1 MGASM
6 RVLLSGNEAVA
17 RGCYEHGVR
26 VATAYPGTPST
37 EILENVV
44 RYKDDVYCQWSPN
57 EKVAFE
63 VAMGAAFGGARAI
76 AVMKHVGLNVA
87 ADPLMTSSYVGGDGG
102 FVVVTA
108 DDPGMHSSQN
118 EQDNRYYAKFAKIPL
133 VEPSDSQE
141 VKDHLGTAFE
151 ISERFGTPVLFRLTT
166 RISHAKGPV
175 ELGER
180 VEVPL
185 REYEKETS
193 RRVVIPAHARRLHVR
208 IEERLR
214 EIQQH
219 VETSPLNRIEKG
231 DPSVGVISSGIAYQY
246 ARDAFP
252 EATFLKLGISYPFPV
267 ELAKGF
273 CARFEKVYVIEENEP
288 FIEEHLRVAGI
299 TNIVGKDAVPL
310 CGELNQ
316 GIVRDSISG
325 SQAGPERVPVPA
337 RPPVLCPGCP
347 HRSTFFTLNRTKTGA
362 TSDIGCYTL
371 GVMPPLEGI
380 DTCVCMGAS
389 IGNALGFE
397 KAVGKEAAR
406 KMVAVIGD
414 STFVH
419 SGITGLADVAYNKGA
434 TTVIIL
440 DNSTTAMTGH
450 QEHPGTG
457 VTLMGESTAR
467 MDYIKLAE
475 SVGIRDARR
484 VDAFDMDAVRTAI
497 REATASDEPSL
508 LVMEGPCVLLDR
520 KSWSTPLSVDAEA
533 CTACGLCLRLG
544 CPAISKDEDGKAAIS
559 PLFCVGKLCSMCAQI
574 CPTGAIAVS
583 E

>member
-1 MGASM
+1 M

-17 RGCYEHGVR
+17 RGCYEHGVK

-44 RYKDDVYCQWSPN
+44 KYKDDIYCQWSPN

-63 VAMGAAFGGARAI
+63 VAMGAAFGGVRTI
-76 AVMKHVGLNVA
+76 VTMKHVGLNVA
-87 ADPLMTSSYVGGDGG
+87 ADPLMTSTSVGGDGG
-102 FVVVTA
+102 FVIVTA

-141 VKDHLGTAFE
+141 AKDYVGAALE

-166 RISHAKGPV
+166 RISHAKTAV

-180 VEVPL
+180 VEVP
-185 REYEKETS
+185 RKEYEKDTS
-193 RRVVIPAHARRLHVR
+193 RRVVIPAHARRLHV
-208 IEERLR
+208 EVEKRLEAIR
-214 EIQQH
+214 EFA
-219 VETSPLNRIEKG
+219 ETSPLNRVEEG
-231 DPSVGVISSGIAYQY
+231 DPEVGVISSGISYQY

-252 EATFLKLGISYPFPV
+252 DATFLKLGMSFPFPV
-267 ELAKGF
+267 ELARTF
-273 CARFEKVYVIEENEP
+273 CSRFETVYVVEENEP
-288 FIEEHLRVAGI
+288 FIEEHLRIADI
-299 TNIVGKDAVPL
+299 TNIIGKDRVPL

-316 GIVRDSISG
+316 GLVRDCLSDE
-325 SQAGPERVPVPA
+325 PRETERAPA
-337 RPPVLCPGCP
+337 APRPPVLCPGCP
-347 HRSTFFTLNRTKTGA
+347 HRSTFFSLNRAGIGS

-371 GVMPPLEGI
+371 GVMPPLSGI
-380 DTCVCMGAS
+380 DTTICMGAS

-397 KAVGKEAAR
+397 KAIGRDFAK

-419 SGITGLADVAYNKGA
+419 SGMTGLADVAYNKGA

-457 VTLMGESTAR
+457 RTLMGEPTTQ
-467 MDYIKLAE
+467 MDYVKFAD
-475 SVGIRDARR
+475 SVGIRDARK
-484 VDAFDMDAVRTAI
+484 VDAFDMAAVKAAI
-497 REATASDEPSL
+497 KEAVDTDEPSL
-508 LVMEGPCVLLDR
+508 LVMEGACALKNR
-520 KSWSTPLSVDAEA
+520 KNWTAPFEVDAQE
-533 CTACGLCLRLG
+533 CTACGLCLKLG
-544 CPAISKDEDGKAAIS
+544 CPAIGRDRDGKARID
-559 PLFCVGKLCSMCAQI
+559 PLFCVGKACSMCFQV
-574 CPTGAIAVS
+574 CPVGAIAAS

>member
-1 MGASM
+1 M

-37 EILENVV
+37 EILESVV
-44 RYKDDVYCQWSPN
+44 QYKDDIYCQWSPN

-63 VAMGAAFGGARAI
+63 VAMGASFGGVRTITA
-76 AVMKHVGLNVA
+76 MKHVGLNVA
-87 ADPLMTSSYVGGDGG
+87 ADPLMTSSSVGGDGG
-102 FVVVTA
+102 FVIVTA

-141 VKDHLGTAFE
+141 VKDYLGTAFE

-166 RISHAKGPV
+166 RISHAKTPV

-180 VEVPL
+180 TESPRKDYV
-185 REYEKETS
+185 KDTS
-193 RRVVIPAHARRLHVR
+193 RRVVIPAHARRLHVT
-208 IEERLR
+208 IEKRLEELR
-214 EIQQH
+214 EFA
-219 VETSPLNRIEKG
+219 ETTSLNRVEEG
-231 DPSVGVISSGIAYQY
+231 DPSVGVVSSGIAYQY

-252 EATFLKLGISYPFPV
+252 DATFLKLGMSFPFPIN
-267 ELAKGF
+267 LAREF
-273 CARFEKVYVIEENEP
+273 CARFGTVYVVEENEP
-288 FIEEHLRVAGI
+288 FIEEHLRYAGI
-299 TNIVGKDAVPL
+299 TNIVGKEKVPL

-316 GIVRDSISG
+316 SIVSRALKG
-325 SQAGPERVPVPA
+325 GQEPERATVAP

-347 HRSTFFTLNRTKTGA
+347 HRSTFFTLNRLGIGA

-371 GVMPPLEGI
+371 GVMPPLNGI
-380 DTCVCMGAS
+380 DTTICMGAS

-397 KAVGKEAAR
+397 KAIGRDFAK

-419 SGITGLADVAYNKGA
+419 SGMTGLADVAYNRGA

-440 DNSTTAMTGH
+440 DNSITAMTGH
-450 QEHPGTG
+450 QHHPGTG
-457 VTLMGESTAR
+457 MTLMGEPTTKV
-467 MDYIKLAE
+467 DYVELAHSLGIK
-475 SVGIRDARR
+475 DARR
-484 VDAFDMDAVRTAI
+484 VSAYDMAAVKQAI
-497 REATASDEPSL
+497 KEATDNPEASL
-508 LVMEGPCVLLDR
+508 LVMEGPCALMVR
-520 KSWSTPLSVDAEA
+520 KTWTDALEVDTEK

-544 CPAISKDEDGKAAIS
+544 CPAISRDENGKATIN
-559 PLFCVGKLCSMCAQI
+559 PLFCVGEICRMCAQT
-574 CPTGAIAVS
+574 CPAKAISTPVKVS
-583 E
+583 G

>member
-1 MGASM
+1 M

-17 RGCYEHGVR
+17 RGCYEHGVE

-44 RYKDDVYCQWSPN
+44 LYKDDIYCQWSPN

-63 VAMGAAFGGARAI
+63 VAMGAAFGGVRTI

-87 ADPLMTSSYVGGDGG
+87 ADPLMTSSSVGGDGG

-141 VKDHLGTAFE
+141 VKDYLGTAFE

-180 VEVPL
+180 VEVPR
-185 REYEKETS
+185 REYEKDTS
-193 RRVVIPAHARRLHVR
+193 RRVVIPAHARRLHVK

-214 EIQQH
+214 EIREYA
-219 VETSPLNRIEKG
+219 ETSPLNRIEEG

-252 EATFLKLGISYPFPV
+252 GATFLKLGISYPFPIT
-267 ELAKGF
+267 LAKDF
-273 CARFEKVYVIEENEP
+273 CARFETVYVIEENEP
-288 FIEEHLRVAGI
+288 FIEEQLRVANV
-299 TNIVGKDAVPL
+299 TNIVGKDTVPL

-316 GIVRDSISG
+316 GIVRAAVLGTDSTT
-325 SQAGPERVPVPA
+325 EKVPVPA

-347 HRSTFFTLNRTKTGA
+347 HRSTFFTLNRTKVGA

-397 KAVGKEAAR
+397 KAIGREFAK

-419 SGITGLADVAYNKGA
+419 SGMTGLTDVAYNKGA

-457 VTLMGESTAR
+457 VTLMGEPTVKV
-467 MDYIKLAE
+467 DYVKLAE
-475 SVGIRDARR
+475 SVGIKDARR
-484 VDAFDMDAVRTAI
+484 VDAFDMNAVRTAI
-497 REATASDEPSL
+497 GEATESDEPSL

-520 KSWSTPLSVDAEA
+520 KSWSTALVVDPEA
-533 CTACGLCLRLG
+533 CSACGLCLRLG
-544 CPAISKDEDGKAAIS
+544 CPAISKDEDGKAVIS
-559 PLFCVGKLCSMCAQI
+559 PLFCVGELCSMCAQI
-574 CPTGAIAVS
+574 CPTNAIAVP
-583 E
+583 EGTGT

>member
-1 MGASM
+1 M

-44 RYKDDVYCQWSPN
+44 KYKDDVYCQWSPN

-63 VAMGAAFGGARAI
+63 VAMGAAFGGVRTLVA
-76 AVMKHVGLNVA
+76 MKHVGLNVA
-87 ADPLMTSSYVGGDGG
+87 ADPLMTSTSVGGDGG
-102 FVVVTA
+102 FVIVSA

-141 VKDHLGTAFE
+141 VKDFLGAAYE

-166 RISHAKGPV
+166 RISHAKSPV
-175 ELGER
+175 ELGDRTEVER
-180 VEVPL
+180 K
-185 REYEKETS
+185 EYAKDTS
-193 RRVVIPAHARRLHVR
+193 RRVVIPAHARRLHVKV
-208 IEERLR
+208 EERLKAIR
-214 EIQQH
+214 EFA
-219 VETSPLNRIEKG
+219 ETSPLNRVEEG
-231 DPSVGVISSGIAYQY
+231 DPAVGVISSGISYEY

-252 EATFLKLGISYPFPV
+252 GATFLKLGLSYPFPID
-267 ELAKGF
+267 LARTF
-273 CARFEKVYVIEENEP
+273 CKRFGTVYVVEENEP
-288 FIEEHLRVAGI
+288 FIEEQLKVAGI
-299 TNIVGKDAVPL
+299 TNVVGHDKVPM

-316 GIVRDSISG
+316 RIVRESLTGEAPDTEP
-325 SQAGPERVPVPA
+325 AKVPP

-347 HRSTFFTLNRTKTGA
+347 HRSTFFTLNRLGIGS

-371 GVMPPLEGI
+371 GVMPPLEGL

-389 IGNALGFE
+389 IGNALGLE
-397 KAVGKEAAR
+397 KAIGREFAR

-440 DNSTTAMTGH
+440 DNAVTAMTGH
-450 QEHPGTG
+450 QDHPGTG
-457 VTLMGESTAR
+457 RTLMGEPTTKL
-467 MDYIKLAE
+467 DYVKLAE
-475 SVGIRDARR
+475 ALGVADARR
-484 VDAFDMDAVRTAI
+484 VDAYDMDAVKTAI
-497 REATASDEPSL
+497 QDATSKDEASL
-508 LVMEGPCVLLDR
+508 LVMEGPCALINR
-520 KSWSTPLSVDAEA
+520 KAWGPPMQVDADE
-533 CTACGLCLRLG
+533 CVACGLCLRLG
-544 CPAISKDEDGKAAIS
+544 CPAISKDENGKAFIS
-559 PLFCVGKLCSMCAQI
+559 PIFCVGEICSMCAQV
-574 CPTGAIAVS
+574 CPKNCISVS
-583 E
+583 EKT